1 MAKVKTTTNT
11 IKLTPDEIKD
21 LEDIR
26 SDFTSITSMIGEVE
40 INTEGLRIRKLDL
53 LAGLKKL
60 DEKQGEIKRK
70 LESKYGKG
78 TISLDTGEFTSVT
91 V

>member
-1 MAKVKTTTNT
+1 MAKEKTTTNT

-70 LESKYGKG
+70 LESEYGKG